1 MLSQQEIQD
10 LHDLLP
16 DGDVDMK
23 SKLLKV
29 NSLFNAGIMTGSQVD
44 TFIEEVRARIASIY
58 NPEPVV
64 YNRTTITDAQI
75 AALEVEYKVEI
86 EFNPTTK
93 KYDVFKNAEKVNVG
107 DDSNP
112 VYKIVG
118 THAVEFEADLDLE
131 LELIPYLKNI

>member
-44 TFIEEVRARIASIY
+44 TFIEDVRTRLASIY
-58 NPEPVV
+58 MPEPVV

-75 AALEVEYKVEI
+75 LALEAEYKVEI

-107 DDSNP
+107 DKSNP
-112 VYKIVG
+112 VYKIIG
-118 THAVEFEADLDLE
+118 THVIEFEANLDLE
-131 LELIPYLKNI
+131 KELIPYLNNI